1 MSDFVIQNGRVID
14 TALQINEITNVYVSD
29 GCIASIGNPPDGFR
43 QWSLVNASGCIVTPG
58 LIDIHVHAYE
68 YATPLGINVDRTCL
82 AKGVTAVVDAG
93 SAGAST
99 FPGLRKFIAE
109 KSKTRVYSFL
119 HIVQHGLAS
128 AGCVM
133 KDSGGECDSL
143 NAIRADECI
152 QTINENRDM
161 IVGVKL
167 RLGTPISNNGQN
179 EEEAYRRALQAS
191 RTCGVPLMVH
201 HSMSSIGHGDVGKLS
216 CPGDLRAGDIYTHC
230 FHGHSCSIV
239 DDTGAIS
246 KHCLEAK
253 TRGVLFDIGH
263 GQGSFMWSVAEKC
276 IAGGFLPDTISTD
289 LHSGDIHGPAY
300 DLLCVMSKLLH
311 VGMGLEQVIA
321 AVTSTPARAIGK
333 EKEIGSLGVG
343 MNADITILKIE
354 DVLEPLEDCAGEI
367 RTIRKAFTPVA
378 VYVGGQEF
386 PVSSNRA
393 WPNTTS
399 QEICYNRMVQMKADA
414 QNLV

>member
-14 TALQINEITNVYVSD
+14 TTLQINEITNVYVSD
-29 GCIASIGNPPDGFR
+29 GRIASIGNPPDGFR
-43 QWSLVNASGCIVTPG
+43 QWSVVNASGCIVTPG

-191 RTCGVPLMVH
+191 RTCGVSLMVH
-201 HSMSSIGHGDVGKLS
+201 HSMSSIGHGDVS
-216 CPGDLRAGDIYTHC
+216 
-230 FHGHSCSIV
+230 
-239 DDTGAIS
+239 
-246 KHCLEAK
+246 
-253 TRGVLFDIGH
+253 
-263 GQGSFMWSVAEKC
+263 
-276 IAGGFLPDTISTD
+276 
-289 LHSGDIHGPAY
+289 
-300 DLLCVMSKLLH
+300 
-311 VGMGLEQVIA
+311 
-321 AVTSTPARAIGK
+321 
-333 EKEIGSLGVG
+333 
-343 MNADITILKIE
+343 
-354 DVLEPLEDCAGEI
+354 
-367 RTIRKAFTPVA
+367 
-378 VYVGGQEF
+378 
-386 PVSSNRA
+386 
-393 WPNTTS
+393 
-399 QEICYNRMVQMKADA
+399 
-414 QNLV
+414 